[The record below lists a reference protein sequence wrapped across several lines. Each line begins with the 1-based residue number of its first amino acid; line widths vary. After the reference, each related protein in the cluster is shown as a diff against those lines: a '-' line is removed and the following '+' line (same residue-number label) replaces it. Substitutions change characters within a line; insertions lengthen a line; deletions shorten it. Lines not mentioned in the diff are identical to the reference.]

1 MAITRI
7 NVGTVA
13 NDSTGDDLRQAFV
26 KVNNNFDELDA
37 RVVPQNSAENLG
49 TGEGVFYTKEVN
61 TLNFRSLI
69 GGSGVSLVSDGTSI
83 TITNTGSITLRT
95 DGDTLSLSGANRE
108 FGINGGQN
116 INTTLTGSNVKVAID
131 PTDLIAQDTNPAL
144 GAALNAN
151 TFNINNVGSLAATT
165 ITATTITG
173 ALDGTVNGEN
183 VSELARIINGS
194 DYGAAVANLT
204 TGLELLFLNA
214 TIDYGTVT
222 SPSALVSDYGTL

>member
-116 INTTLTGSNVKVAID
+116 INTTLTGSNVNVAID

>member
-1 MAITRI
+1 MSITTI
-7 NVGTVA
+7 NVGTIA

-116 INTTLTGSNVKVAID
+116 INTTLTGSNVNVAID

>member
-1 MAITRI
+1 M
-7 NVGTVA
+7 
-13 NDSTGDDLRQAFV
+13 
-26 KVNNNFDELDA
+26 
-37 RVVPQNSAENLG
+37 
-49 TGEGVFYTKEVN
+49 
-61 TLNFRSLI
+61 
-69 GGSGVSLVSDGTSI
+69 SDGTSI

-116 INTTLTGSNVKVAID
+116 INTTLTGSNVNVAID